1 MKRIIFFI
9 SILLHFCAGQA
20 QNTAFPSLEDLDR
33 VVAEQQKYVD
43 IREGRI
49 SDVKS
54 KLRKTASEE
63 ERYQVL
69 FAWYKRSVKASAQI
83 LERFNHNE

>member
-1 MKRIIFFI
+1 MKRIIFFV

-43 IREGRI
+43 IR
-49 SDVKS
+49 
-54 KLRKTASEE
+54 
-63 ERYQVL
+63 
-69 FAWYKRSVKASAQI
+69 
-83 LERFNHNE
+83 

>member
-1 MKRIIFFI
+1 MKRIIFFV

-43 IREGRI
+43 IREERI
-49 SDVKS
+49 SDVNQNYAKPH
-54 KLRKTASEE
+54 RKKNAIS
-63 ERYQVL
+63 
-69 FAWYKRSVKASAQI
+69 
-83 LERFNHNE
+83 